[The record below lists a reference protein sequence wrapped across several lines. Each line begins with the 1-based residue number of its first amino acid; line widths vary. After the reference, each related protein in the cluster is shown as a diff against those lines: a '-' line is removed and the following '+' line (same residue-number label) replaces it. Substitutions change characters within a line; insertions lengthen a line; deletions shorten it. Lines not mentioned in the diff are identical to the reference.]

1 MSTRSNIAIR
11 YKNGT
16 IKAIYC
22 HFDGYLSGVGSM
34 LLDNWKNPKKVA
46 TLVSDVGNI
55 SALKSDLKETRESA
69 YGESATEYKDLATY
83 LDSVDTFFIEYVY
96 VFDEAYG
103 AWFYATTYDSF
114 ETKKPLSNC
123 TLEPLTWKE
132 IEEDE

>member
-16 IKAIYC
+16 VKAIYC

-34 LLDNWKNPKKVA
+34 LLDDWKDTKKVA
-46 TLVSDVGNI
+46 TLIGDVGNI
-55 SALKSDLKETRESA
+55 SALKSELKGTRESA

-103 AWFYATTYDSF
+103 AWFYVTTYDSF
-114 ETKKPLSNC
+114 ETKKA
-123 TLEPLTWKE
+123 TK
-132 IEEDE
+132 